1 MSLDRQLSYQKQEN
15 EEIVTAL
22 LEDGSDP
29 DALYNIEHHFS
40 SVDFDT
46 LEKAAVELFKKGYEL
61 GEPEELELDDGAR
74 IFCCDVI
81 IEQELSI
88 ERLDEDCEK
97 LMRLAE
103 DLDVQYDGWGT
114 HYISLEDDA

>member
-1 MSLDRQLSYQKQEN
+1 MSLESQLSYQKQEN

-29 DALYNIEHHFS
+29 DALYQIEHHFS
-40 SVDFDT
+40 SMDFST

-61 GEPEELELDDGAR
+61 GEPEELELDDGAK
-74 IFCCDVI
+74 IFCCDVL
-81 IEQELSI
+81 IEQELI
-88 ERLDEDCEK
+88 VERLDEDCEN

-103 DLDVQYDGWGT
+103 ELKIQYDGWGT
-114 HYISLEDDA
+114 HFISVDD